1 MCDDSGVQSSSD
13 MRKVALSYVLAA
25 TLQLLSIPT
34 FGEER
39 MIEGLVFNPV
49 KGSGQDISGW
59 NCPAPFSLSQ
69 EPDPYFQ
76 DMRKSRVD
84 GAVRFERAG
93 KVLENFPDELT
104 LHLVFLPNSHF
115 CTVAVPQF
123 DPEKIKFKAVWRN
136 GSQIL
141 PAEGAFFLSERPEP
155 RIWCEDHCGGSW
167 VYELRIESAGVPLT
181 GQLEITVE
189 AENGNRVAQFT
200 GKLGPQDPQNVLDP
214 VLDSNRIPPTRELA
228 KP

>member
-1 MCDDSGVQSSSD
+1 

-25 TLQLLSIPT
+25 TLPLLSVPT
-34 FGEER
+34 VGEEK

-49 KGSGQDISGW
+49 KGSGQNISGW
-59 NCPAPFSLSQ
+59 NCPAPFYLSQ

-76 DMRKSRVD
+76 DIRKSRVD
-84 GAVRFERAG
+84 GSVRFERTG
-93 KVLENFPDELT
+93 KILENFPDELT
-104 LHLVFLPNSHF
+104 LHLVFLPNPHF

-136 GSQIL
+136 ESQIL
-141 PAEGAFFLSERPEP
+141 PAEGTFFLSERPEP

-181 GQLEITVE
+181 DQLEVTVE
-189 AENGNRVAQFT
+189 AENGSRIVQFA
-200 GKLGPQDPQNVLDP
+200 GELRPHGIQNVLTP
-214 VLDSNRIPPTRELA
+214 LTLNSNRFSPITELT